1 MKSSNPD
8 GMNNSPYLRVDRDVA
23 HRKVG
28 QHSRTH
34 TWALEPVRLGSK
46 FQMGSY
52 YCFDLRQA
60 VPTSL
65 FFDLKKKGG
74 AVDIAYFQVDV
85 MFRSTY
91 TNAST

>member
-8 GMNNSPYLRVDRDVA
+8 GMNNSPYLRADRDVA

-52 YCFDLRQA
+52 
-60 VPTSL
+60 
-65 FFDLKKKGG
+65 
-74 AVDIAYFQVDV
+74 
-85 MFRSTY
+85 
-91 TNAST
+91 